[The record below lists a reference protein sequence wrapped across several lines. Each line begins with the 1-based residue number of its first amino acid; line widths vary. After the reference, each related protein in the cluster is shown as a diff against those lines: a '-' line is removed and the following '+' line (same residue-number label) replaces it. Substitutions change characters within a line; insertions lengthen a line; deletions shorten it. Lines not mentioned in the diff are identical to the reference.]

1 MTTKTKIVG
10 YKVDVA
16 TSVGDSNYS
25 RIYHHSVIS
34 SIIKV
39 IIGSHSGSNPN
50 RVVNMKIKPY
60 TINIDRRE

>member
-1 MTTKTKIVG
+1 MTTRKRIVG

-16 TSVGDSNYS
+16 TSIGDSGYS
-25 RIYHHSVIS
+25 RIYHHTVIS

-39 IIGSHSGSNPN
+39 IAGSHSGPNPN